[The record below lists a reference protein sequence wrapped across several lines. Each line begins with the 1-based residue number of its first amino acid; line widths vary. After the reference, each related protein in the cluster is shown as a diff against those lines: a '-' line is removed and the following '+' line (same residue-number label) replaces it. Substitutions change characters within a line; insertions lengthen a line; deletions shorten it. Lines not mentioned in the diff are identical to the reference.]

1 MTSPMQSMKRF
12 GTDALATPA
21 NFITLGRLLLA
32 IPTLFLIER
41 DGSTWLT
48 WGLWFFLCA
57 TDSVDGWM
65 ARRDGTTRSGAF
77 LDPIADKVLT
87 LGGFI
92 ALVSRGDVWWLP
104 VALMAARELWISI
117 YRVDV
122 NNQMATR
129 INGLIGSTAAGTL
142 ASPTYC
148 NGTSGPQTFDA
159 YVRRVDPVAVVDA
172 LGANGFAEVRRYGI
186 RAVTDLVADDA
197 RKHDPVFYADLL
209 RLELALC
216 DREPYLRT
224 PRMWQLVARKTI
236 RSCSRRVPF

>member
-104 VALMAARELWISI
+104 VALMAARELWISV
-117 YRVDV
+117 YRVV
-122 NNQMATR
+122 AGKKGISLPAARLGKFKAFFQMLSVGGFVWPLTADIEWLTV
-129 INGLIGSTAAGTL
+129 GLLWFSVALTIV
-142 ASPTYC
+142 
-148 NGTSGPQTFDA
+148 SGIDI
-159 YVRRVDPVAVVDA
+159 VRRGYQAA
-172 LGANGFAEVRRYGI
+172 KA
-186 RAVTDLVADDA
+186 
-197 RKHDPVFYADLL
+197 
-209 RLELALC
+209 
-216 DREPYLRT
+216 
-224 PRMWQLVARKTI
+224 
-236 RSCSRRVPF
+236 